1 MCVKVKT
8 TRSPTQRNN
17 SLTAH
22 SGAGHLG
29 EAKGEAERAR
39 AGSGEHGVRVGGLD
53 GGGDGGDVV
62 VQQEGLGRRAAEWG
76 CIVLYTVSAVYLY
89 RCILLYLLYLLYQG
103 TEAAGRGVS
112 AVSANFAVY
121 FAVSAS
127 CCTHISADMASRAEI
142 PYGWP
147 GG

>member
-1 MCVKVKT
+1 MKVKT

-17 SLTAH
+17 TLTAH

-62 VQQEGLGRRAAEWG
+62 GQEGLGRRAALA
-76 CIVLYTVSAVYLY
+76 VLREIGGARKL
-89 RCILLYLLYLLYQG
+89 RLLG
-103 TEAAGRGVS
+103 EDTERG
-112 AVSANFAVY
+112 
-121 FAVSAS
+121 
-127 CCTHISADMASRAEI
+127 HEGGAERRWS
-142 PYGWP
+142 PRGAR
-147 GG
+147 